1 MSAYHAPKVPT
12 ILTKTQRY
20 HLHTWLALDLQ
31 GHSLEEIREHFE
43 VTQARRRESKKRRE
57 ANAREAA
64 RTVEQ

>member
-1 MSAYHAPKVPT
+1 MSAYTAPKVPT

-31 GHSLEEIREHFE
+31 GHSLEEIRAHFE
-43 VTQARRRESKKRRE
+43 VTQARRRESKKRRQ